1 MAFKNKKNFAIS
13 ELASSMNDSQLTA
26 TVKVG
31 EGTKF
36 PTTNFW
42 FIVDVEIMLCSS
54 RAGDVLTITRGQQST
69 SAVAHNTAARCY
81 NSPTIACVEDLE
93 AAFPAGAVNENVVVF
108 DGVTG
113 EKIKD
118 SGSTKANL
126 EDAIT
131 KKHSNALD
139 HASGSET
146 LGGDGSGTVSNAA
159 INKIKGKEIDETA
172 IADDKILVYNAA
184 GSKYIFEDKPEGV
197 TYAQYVTVAKSGGDY
212 TTIQAAVDSISDS
225 ADGKRYLIKIYPGS
239 YAGVNIGGKGYITFE
254 GVGVGFGGKPLVQIT
269 HYHVDNY
276 YFFKGSGDGITIKNI
291 SVVATI
297 TDSHSYVIYAD
308 MYADYWV
315 VENCLI
321 NITGG
326 SNKEAN
332 PVYAVTGNI
341 TIKNCY
347 LKVTGTTNGRGATI
361 NGTGNIIWNSYL
373 ESSTWGIRL
382 DSNDARL
389 SIYNSYVK
397 GDNQSVYMINS
408 NQITYLYNTVAEG
421 EIKGTSNSKI
431 YSYNSH
437 FDVIGTNCTAYR
449 MTKAHTI
456 QNVPAGMIVATD
468 VQAAINELDVEKVGI
483 LANTAATYTR
493 TLKIPATAARVGN
506 TAPTEV
512 TIVNTR
518 GLGFDAD
525 GELAF
530 IAVPIPQDW
539 NGISDIIL
547 KTSFCGT
554 AGDAIADGETVK
566 LDISYNS
573 VAQNEAVDNGT
584 EATATI
590 TYTQSGAGTDK
601 QMIIVN
607 ITIPYNDA
615 NQPITAG
622 DALFIKFNRD
632 KTTDTY
638 SGMAIVQAW
647 ALQYTSNCVPK

>member
-1 MAFKNKKNFAIS
+1 MAFKNRKNLAIS
-13 ELASSMNDSQLTA
+13 ELASGMDDSQLTA
-26 TVKVG
+26 TVKAG
-31 EGTKF
+31 EGALF
-36 PTTNFW
+36 PASNFW
-42 FIVDVEIMLCSS
+42 FIVESEIMLCSS
-54 RAGDVLTITRGQQST
+54 RAVDVLTVTRGQQST
-69 SAVAHNTAARCY
+69 AAAAHSAATRCY
-81 NSPTIACVEDLE
+81 NAPTIADVEDLE
-93 AAFPAGAVNENVVVF
+93 AAFPAGAGDENVVVF

-126 EDAIT
+126 EDAII
-131 KKHSNALD
+131 KKHT
-139 HASGSET
+139 SGGET
-146 LGGDGSGTVSNAA
+146 QGGDISGTVGSATV
-159 INKIKGKEIDETA
+159 NKIKGKTVDEGA
-172 IADDKILVYNAA
+172 IADDKILVYKTA
-184 GSKYIFEDKPEGV
+184 GTKYVFEVKPSGGAS
-197 TYAQYVTVAKSGGDY
+197 YAQTVVVAKSGGDY

-225 ADGKRYLIKIYPGS
+225 ADGKRYLIKVYPGV
-239 YAGVNIGGKGYITFE
+239 YVGVDFGTKGYITLE
-254 GVGVGFGGKPLVQIT
+254 GVGVGFGGKPAVRIT
-269 HYHVDNY
+269 GYSAHEWI
-276 YFFKGSGDGITIKNI
+276 KGAGYGITIKNI
-291 SVVATI
+291 SI
-297 TDSHSYVIYAD
+297 IESGLSNHSYGIFATTTPSS
-308 MYADYWV
+308 AKYWLI
-315 VENCLI
+315 ENCLI
-321 NITGG
+321 EMESSGAYDAYTIY
-326 SNKEAN
+326 SIA
-332 PVYAVTGNI
+332 GNI
-341 TIKNCY
+341 IIKNCY
-347 LKVTGTTNGRGATI
+347 LKSTGSTTSIVVNI
-361 NGTGNIIWNSYL
+361 SKTGNIIWNSYL
-373 ESSTWGIRL
+373 EGSVIGLRL
-382 DSNDARL
+382 DVSSARI
-389 SIYNSYVK
+389 SVYNSYIK
-397 GDNQSVYMINS
+397 GGTQGIYMV
-408 NQITYLYNTVAEG
+408 QTLQKTYLYNTTVDG
-421 EIKGTSNSKI
+421 EIKGTTNSEV
-431 YSYNSH
+431 YLYNTH
-437 FDVIGTNCTAYR
+437 FDVIGTGCTAYR

-456 QNVPAGMIVATD
+456 QNVPAGMIAATD

-566 LDISYNS
+566 FDISYNS
-573 VAQNEAVDNGT
+573 VAENEAVDNGT
-584 EATATI
+584 EVTATV

-601 QMIIVN
+601 QMIIIN

-632 KTTDTY
+632 VTTDTY